1 MSSEED
7 NSVVFEPW
15 SRKAG
20 IAGSSYLVQ
29 IGKVNDYWS
38 IAIFRGKDLISVK
51 KVGTLDPNVLTS
63 VITSSISLPLMSPY
77 AIVRSLG
84 NIINEAKVRKFP
96 ITYTPGPTEEQ
107 PTIPTPETSLEAAP
121 TPAPTPTS
129 AAVEEAAP
137 KPQTDF
143 EALTGLKRVEPSKV
157 AVQEESA
164 KIAKSEVEI
173 SETLGEPELEEAEAP
188 KTESSEDMLSEF
200 ATGPS
205 TAFRSMFEEG
215 IPAEPKVRKTTAPM
229 IEIPTLSPSE
239 MWQKGISGLT
249 FFLAIAISFVRKRYG
264 KDLDKLWQYYLE
276 VETKSWKAAKD
287 MKFEEVVKTIVNIE
301 RSMGSELE
309 VQEFTDS
316 TFKAKVTKCLGKNYK
331 EKYKSALQLPD
342 EFPCILCKIRGEA
355 VSRNLGYS
363 FKLIESPEGCQLEM
377 SSSPKKEKLII

>member
-63 VITSSISLPLMSPY
+63 VISSSISLPLMSPY

-96 ITYTPGPTEEQ
+96 ITYTPSPTEEQ
-107 PTIPTPETSLEAAP
+107 PTTPTPETSLEAV
-121 TPAPTPTS
+121 PAPAPTS
-129 AAVEEAAP
+129 AAVEETAP

-143 EALTGLKRVEPSKV
+143 EALTGLKRVEPSKATV
-157 AVQEESA
+157 REEAA
-164 KIAKSEVEI
+164 KIAKSEVEV
-173 SETLGEPELEEAEAP
+173 SETLGEPEVEEFEAP
-188 KTESSEDMLSEF
+188 KIESSEDMLSEF
-200 ATGPS
+200 AVGPS

-215 IPAEPKVRKTTAPM
+215 VPAEPKVRKTTPM
-229 IEIPTLSPSE
+229 IEIPALSPSE

-249 FFLAIAISFVRKRYG
+249 FFLEIAISFMRKRYS

-287 MKFEEVVKTIVNIE
+287 MRFEDIVKTIVNIE

-316 TFKAKVTKCLGKNYK
+316 TFKAKVTKCLSKNYK
-331 EKYKSALQLPD
+331 EKYQSALQLPD

-363 FKLIESPEGCQLEM
+363 FKLIESPEGCQLDM

>member
-1 MSSEED
+1 MTSEED

-38 IAIFRGKDLISVK
+38 IAIFRGRDLISVK

-63 VITSSISLPLMSPY
+63 VISSSISLPLMSPY

-96 ITYTPGPTEEQ
+96 MTYTPSPTEEQ
-107 PTIPTPETSLEAAP
+107 PATPTPEASLEAAP
-121 TPAPTPTS
+121 TPTP

-143 EALTGLKRVEPSKV
+143 EALTGLKRVEPSK
-157 AVQEESA
+157 ATVQEEA
-164 KIAKSEVEI
+164 TKITKSEEEI
-173 SETLGEPELEEAEAP
+173 SEVLGEPKLEETEAP
-188 KTESSEDMLSEF
+188 KIESCEDMLSEF

-215 IPAEPKVRKTTAPM
+215 IPAKPKVREATAPM
-229 IEIPTLSPSE
+229 MEIPALSPSE

-249 FFLAIAISFVRKRYG
+249 FFLEIAISFMRKRYG

-287 MKFEEVVKTIVNIE
+287 LKFEEVVKTIVNIE

-316 TFKAKVTKCLGKNYK
+316 TFKAKVTKCLSKNYK